1 MYFEREK
8 VIFLDIDGV
17 LQSYDSKSRFSMDKE
32 GLRDE
37 LTKKYNVD
45 YTVYDEYDVSAAYSD
60 WDINAV
66 NRIRTIVEKLSL
78 R

>member
-1 MYFEREK
+1 MK

-17 LQSYDSKSRFSMDKE
+17 LQPYRSQTRFKMDMM

-37 LTKKYNVD
+37 LTKKYKVD
-45 YTVYDEYDVSAAYSD
+45 YTKYCDCDVAAAYSD